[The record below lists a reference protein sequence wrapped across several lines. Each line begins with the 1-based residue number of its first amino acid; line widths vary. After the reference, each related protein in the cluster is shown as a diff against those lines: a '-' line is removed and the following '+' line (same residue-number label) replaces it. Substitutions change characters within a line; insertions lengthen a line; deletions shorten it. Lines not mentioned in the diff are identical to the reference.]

1 MEAAAVAAKTGKVA
15 SEDGTG
21 TISAAAAAAATMV
34 RRGGGERDKGRRS
47 NGEGRQGRKWVSTS

>member
-34 RRGGGERDKGRRS
+34 RRGGGDVMGREKG
-47 NGEGRQGRKWVSTS
+47 

>member
-34 RRGGGERDKGRRS
+34 SSE
-47 NGEGRQGRKWVSTS
+47 EGICIAPACLY